1 MKEKLR
7 ILFLMICLCSVFYGR
22 AENRRGEIQN
32 PILSGFNPDPC
43 IVRVEDDY
51 YIVTSSFE
59 WFPGIPVYHSKDL
72 VNWEQIGH
80 VLTRKSQ
87 LDLTGIADGDGVYA
101 PSITYHDGLYYV
113 SYTVVQGGV
122 NWALKGYPNYIVTAK
137 NPAGPWSE
145 PVLVNALGFDPSLFI
160 DEDGRAYMLVR
171 IFDHRAGKSMSPG
184 IGLHE
189 LDLKTLKP
197 IGKPKFIY
205 SGWAKSSAEGPKMLK
220 KDGMYYLFTAEGG
233 TGYGHYEAVARA
245 KNIWG
250 PYERAPQIFYSSRQD
265 SSAYIQKA
273 GHGTLFTTPQ
283 GEWYTTH
290 LGSRPLVPYGP
301 CPLGRET
308 FIQKVLWNEQGWP
321 ELENGDILPS
331 EKVKAPD
338 SSAVP
343 VPKKEIKDLFLTR
356 ELGNHYQFLRE
367 PASPDW
373 IYVDKKQ
380 GTLQMRG
387 RRALGGLYGQS
398 VIAQR
403 ITSYH
408 QQIETKVIFHP
419 EDYRQSAG
427 LCCFY
432 NTTHFYALGLT
443 YDEKEGTVLELTGA
457 DGGYREFLEK
467 RIPVSCENGLFMR
480 LEIDGYF
487 IRFFYSVDRK
497 IWHPVGESLDFTK
510 LSDDYTGG
518 YTGAMAALFVQD
530 LMYENKW
537 AAFDYFD
544 KMDLK
549 TE

>member
-1 MKEKLR
+1 MTKQE
-7 ILFLMICLCSVFYGR
+7 ILNL
-22 AENRRGEIQN
+22 
-32 PILSGFNPDPC
+32 
-43 IVRVEDDY
+43 
-51 YIVTSSFE
+51 
-59 WFPGIPVYHSKDL
+59 
-72 VNWEQIGH
+72 
-80 VLTRKSQ
+80 
-87 LDLTGIADGDGVYA
+87 
-101 PSITYHDGLYYV
+101 
-113 SYTVVQGGV
+113 
-122 NWALKGYPNYIVTAK
+122 
-137 NPAGPWSE
+137 
-145 PVLVNALGFDPSLFI
+145 
-160 DEDGRAYMLVR
+160 
-171 IFDHRAGKSMSPG
+171 
-184 IGLHE
+184 
-189 LDLKTLKP
+189 
-197 IGKPKFIY
+197 
-205 SGWAKSSAEGPKMLK
+205 
-220 KDGMYYLFTAEGG
+220 
-233 TGYGHYEAVARA
+233 
-245 KNIWG
+245 
-250 PYERAPQIFYSSRQD
+250 
-265 SSAYIQKA
+265 
-273 GHGTLFTTPQ
+273 
-283 GEWYTTH
+283 
-290 LGSRPLVPYGP
+290 
-301 CPLGRET
+301 
-308 FIQKVLWNEQGWP
+308 
-321 ELENGDILPS
+321 
-331 EKVKAPD
+331 
-338 SSAVP
+338 
-343 VPKKEIKDLFLTR
+343 IKDLFLTR